1 MSAAWLKCVQCA
13 AVISNMLC
21 CMSGVGAH
29 VYLRLNDNTYIY
41 IYTYPYINIYND
53 K

>member
-1 MSAAWLKCVQCA
+1 MSAAWLKCVQ

-21 CMSGVGAH
+21 CVSGMGAH
-29 VYLRLNDNTYIY
+29 VYWRLNGNTYIH
-41 IYTYPYINIYND
+41 IYTYLYINTYNN